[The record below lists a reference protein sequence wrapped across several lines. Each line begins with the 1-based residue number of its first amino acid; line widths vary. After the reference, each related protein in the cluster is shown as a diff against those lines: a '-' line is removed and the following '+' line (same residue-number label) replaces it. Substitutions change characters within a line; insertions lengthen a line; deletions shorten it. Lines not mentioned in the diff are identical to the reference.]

1 MRKIVLL
8 LTVITTLTLTS
19 CATLFGPKS
28 HALSANSNP
37 PGAEI
42 YVDGERMGITPLK
55 LELDPSK
62 TYSIEYRKE
71 GFRSITKTVKGK
83 VGVKWIVLD
92 ILGGFIPVIVDA
104 ATGNWYEFEKDRIN
118 TNLEKN

>member
-28 HALSANSNP
+28 HSLSANSNP
-37 PGAEI
+37 QGAEI

-71 GFRSITKTVKGK
+71 GYRSITKKGK

-104 ATGNWYEFEKDRIN
+104 ATGDWYEFEKDKIN

>member
-28 HALSANSNP
+28 HSLSANSNP
-37 PGAEI
+37 QGAEI

-71 GFRSITKTVKGK
+71 GFRSITKTVKGSTRTDESMK
-83 VGVKWIVLD
+83 
-92 ILGGFIPVIVDA
+92 
-104 ATGNWYEFEKDRIN
+104 KD
-118 TNLEKN
+118 LEEMKKLNENN